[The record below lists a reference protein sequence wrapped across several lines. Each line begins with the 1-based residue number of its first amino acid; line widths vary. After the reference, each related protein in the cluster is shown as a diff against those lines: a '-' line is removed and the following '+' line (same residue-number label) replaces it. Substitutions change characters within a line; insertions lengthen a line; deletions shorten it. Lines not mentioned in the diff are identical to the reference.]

1 MLRFF
6 IILLLASKLERLI
19 VNINQCAFI
28 FKKMFTK
35 LSRIIL
41 RNRILIIVLISAFTV
56 YMAFEARSVK
66 LSYENTSLLSLKD
79 SAMIE
84 YQNFKKQYGENG
96 NVLMIGIKT
105 SGIFQLDQFTA
116 LYDLGDSIR
125 AIDGVQDVISMTR
138 GINLIKNESTHQ
150 FDYLPLVKKRPNT
163 QQEVDSLKN
172 TILGLKFYEG
182 ILYNPKTNAAL
193 MAITLD
199 KNKLNDRSRIELV
212 ANIVKTGTTYQKKN
226 NVEIHYSGMPYIRT
240 ITMQKVKQELFIFV
254 LMSVA
259 IAALIMFLFFKSVKV
274 VLSSLLIVAIS
285 IVWVLGSTVLFN
297 FKITILT
304 GVIPSLIIIIAIE
317 NCIYILNKYH
327 WEYRSHGNKIKALI
341 RVVQRIGF
349 ASLMTNA
356 ATALGFAAFILIP
369 NQMLREFGIVTALNI
384 MLEYVL
390 CILLL
395 PIIFSFIDP
404 PTAKHVKHLDSNFF
418 GAILK
423 KIIYLISY
431 RRHLIYGIAAAM
443 LLIGFLGISMMK
455 TSGKIVDDFR
465 KDDPI
470 YLDLKFFENN
480 FGGVMPFEISID
492 TKKKNGVM
500 IGSTVDKINELQK
513 VINTYPEFSKPLSI
527 AELFKFSKQ
536 AYFGG
541 DSSMYS
547 MPNNVEKGFIM
558 GYLPKHQNGMKTN
571 LLYSYLDSTK
581 QYTRVSFQM
590 ADIGTHHMDSLMAKI
605 HPQIDSIFSPKKYNV
620 KVTGNSVV
628 YARGTNFL
636 IRNLFDS
643 VLIAIVMISLLMA
656 LLFSS
661 FRMILVS
668 MIPNIIPLLITA
680 AIMGFAGIPI
690 KPSTIIVFSIA
701 LGISVDNA
709 IQYLSR
715 YRHELKV
722 TKGDIKQSA
731 ISALHEAGF
740 SMIYTSI
747 VLVLGFSVFIVSS
760 FGGTQALG
768 ILISTTL
775 LIAMFFNMM
784 VLPSLLL
791 TLDKRL
797 TSKDFIEPII
807 EIYDDEDLNEYDENP
822 ATEFDPKEPDQKN

>member
-1 MLRFF
+1 
-6 IILLLASKLERLI
+6 
-19 VNINQCAFI
+19 
-28 FKKMFTK
+28 MFTK
-35 LSRIIL
+35 ISQIIL
-41 RNRILIIVLISAFTV
+41 RNRILIIAVLAVFTA
-56 YMAFEARSVK
+56 YMAYEAQSVK
-66 LSYENTSLLSLKD
+66 LSYENTALLGAKD
-79 SAMIE
+79 SAMVE
-84 YQNFKKQYGENG
+84 YQKFKNQYGEDG
-96 NVLMIGIKT
+96 TVLMIGIKNPD
-105 SGIFQLDQFTA
+105 IFKLDQFTA
-116 LYDLGDSIR
+116 WYDLGNTIR
-125 AIDGVQDVISMTR
+125 GIEGVEDVISMTR
-138 GINLIKNESTHQ
+138 GLNLVKNDVTHQ
-150 FDYLPLVKKRPNT
+150 FDYYPLVMKRPT
-163 QQEVDSLKN
+163 KQAEVDSLRN
-172 TILGLKFYEG
+172 TLLGLKFYEG
-182 ILYNPKTNAAL
+182 MLYNRKTNAAL
-193 MAITLD
+193 MAITLNKKILVD
-199 KNKLNDRSRIELV
+199 KRRIALV
-212 ANIVKTGTTYQKKN
+212 ANIVNAATAYGTANKID
-226 NVEIHYSGMPYIRT
+226 VHYSGMPYIRT
-240 ITMQKVKQELFIFV
+240 IMMKTVKQELLIFI
-254 LMSVA
+254 LMSIG
-259 IAALIMFLFFKSVKV
+259 IAAIIMYLFFRSFKV

-285 IVWVLGSTVLFN
+285 IIWVMGTTVLFN

-304 GVIPSLIIIIAIE
+304 GVIPSLIVIIAIE

-327 WEYRSHGNKIKALI
+327 WEYRSHGNKIRALI

-356 ATALGFAAFILIP
+356 ATALGFAAFILIS
-369 NQMLREFGIVTALNI
+369 NQMLREFGIITALNI

-390 CILLL
+390 CITLL

-418 GAILK
+418 GAIIK
-423 KIIYLISY
+423 KIIYMISY
-431 RRHLIYGIAAAM
+431 RRNLIYGIAGVL

-455 TSGKIVDDFR
+455 TSGKIVDDFET
-465 KDDPI
+465 DDPI
-470 YLDLKFFENN
+470 YLDLKFFEHN
-480 FGGVMPFEISID
+480 FGGVMPFEVSID
-492 TKKKNGVM
+492 TKKKNGVFT
-500 IGSTVDKINELQK
+500 GTTLDKINELQK
-513 VINTYPEFSKPLSI
+513 MVNTYPEFSKPLSI

-541 DSSMYS
+541 DSTMYS
-547 MPNNVEKGFIM
+547 MPSNVEKGFIM
-558 GYLPKHQNGMKTN
+558 GYLPKNQNGKKNN
-571 LLYSYLDSTK
+571 LLYAYLDSSK
-581 QYTRVSFQM
+581 RYTRVSFQM
-590 ADIGTHHMDSLMAKI
+590 ADVGTKHMDSLMAKI
-605 HPQIDSIFSPKKYNV
+605 YPRIDSIFSPAKYKV
-620 KVTGNSVV
+620 IVTGNSIV

-636 IRNLFDS
+636 IDNLFES

-680 AIMGFAGIPI
+680 ALMGFTGIPI

-715 YRHELKV
+715 YRHELKI
-722 TKGDIKQSA
+722 TNGAIKQSA

-775 LIAMFFNMM
+775 LIAMFFNIM

-797 TSKDFIEPII
+797 TSKAFTEPII
-807 EIYDDEDLNEYDENP
+807 EIYDDEDLDEEYMEAEKVILNPENK
-822 ATEFDPKEPDQKN
+822 DPEK

>member
-1 MLRFF
+1 
-6 IILLLASKLERLI
+6 
-19 VNINQCAFI
+19 
-28 FKKMFTK
+28 MFTK

-41 RNRILIIVLISAFTV
+41 RNRIFIIVLISVFTV
-56 YMAFEARSVK
+56 YMAFEAKNVK

-79 SAMIE
+79 NAMIE
-84 YQNFKKQYGENG
+84 YQEFKKQYGEDS

-105 SGIFQLDQFTA
+105 SGIFRLDQFTA

-138 GINLIKNESTHQ
+138 GINLIRNESTHQ
-150 FDYLPLVKKRPNT
+150 FDYLPLVKKRPTT
-163 QQEVDSLKN
+163 QSEVDSLKN

-182 ILYNPKTNAAL
+182 MLYNPKTDAAL

-199 KNKLNDRSRIELV
+199 KNKLQDKSRIALV
-212 ANIVKTGTTYQKKN
+212 ANIVKTATAYQKQSKA
-226 NVEIHYSGMPYIRT
+226 EIHFSGMPYIRT
-240 ITMQKVKQELFIFV
+240 ITMQKVKRELFLFV
-254 LMSVA
+254 LMSMA
-259 IAALIMFLFFKSVKV
+259 ITAVIMLMFFKSMKV

-285 IVWVLGSTVLFN
+285 IIWVLGTTVLFN

-390 CILLL
+390 CIILL

-418 GAILK
+418 GAIIK

-431 RRHLIYGIAAAM
+431 RRRLIYGIAAG
-443 LLIGFLGISMMK
+443 LVLIGFLGISLMK
-455 TSGKIVDDFR
+455 TSGKIVDDFQS
-465 KDDPI
+465 DDPI

-500 IGSTVDKINELQK
+500 AGSTIDKINELQK
-513 VINTYPEFSKPLSI
+513 MISTYPEFSKPLSI

-571 LLYSYLDSTK
+571 LLYSYLDSTR

-636 IRNLFDS
+636 IRNLDRKS
-643 VLIAIVMISLLMA
+643 TRLN
-656 LLFSS
+656 SS
-661 FRMILVS
+661 
-668 MIPNIIPLLITA
+668 
-680 AIMGFAGIPI
+680 
-690 KPSTIIVFSIA
+690 
-701 LGISVDNA
+701 
-709 IQYLSR
+709 
-715 YRHELKV
+715 H
-722 TKGDIKQSA
+722 
-731 ISALHEAGF
+731 
-740 SMIYTSI
+740 
-747 VLVLGFSVFIVSS
+747 
-760 FGGTQALG
+760 
-768 ILISTTL
+768 
-775 LIAMFFNMM
+775 
-784 VLPSLLL
+784 
-791 TLDKRL
+791 
-797 TSKDFIEPII
+797 
-807 EIYDDEDLNEYDENP
+807 
-822 ATEFDPKEPDQKN
+822 

>member
-1 MLRFF
+1 
-6 IILLLASKLERLI
+6 
-19 VNINQCAFI
+19 
-28 FKKMFTK
+28 MFTK
-35 LSRIIL
+35 ISRIIL
-41 RNRILIIVLISAFTV
+41 RNRILIIVIITVFTAF
-56 YMAFEARSVK
+56 MAFKAQDVR
-66 LSYENTSLLSLKD
+66 LSYENTSMLSEKD
-79 SAMIE
+79 SIMME
-84 YQNFKKQYGENG
+84 YQKFKNQFGEDG
-96 NVLMIGIKT
+96 NVLMIGIKNPD
-105 SGIFQLDQFTA
+105 IFRFDQFTA
-116 LYDLGDSIR
+116 WYDLGNSIR
-125 AIDGVQDVISMTR
+125 DIEGVEDVVSMTR
-138 GINLIKNESTHQ
+138 GLNLVKNEATHQ
-150 FDYLPLVKKRPNT
+150 FDYFPLVKQRPAT
-163 QQEVDSLKN
+163 QAEVDSIKN

-182 ILYNPKTNAAL
+182 MLYNPRTRAAL

-199 KNKLNDRSRIELV
+199 KNKLNDKSRIVLV
-212 ANIVKTGTTYQKKN
+212 ANIVRAANAYQLQNK
-226 NVEIHYSGMPYIRT
+226 VEIHFSGMPYIRT
-240 ITMQKVKQELFIFV
+240 FTMKKVKQELFLFIM
-254 LMSVA
+254 MSIA
-259 IAALIMFLFFKSVKV
+259 IAALIMYLFFKSMKV
-274 VLSSLLIVAIS
+274 VFSSLLIVAIS
-285 IVWVLGSTVLFN
+285 IIWVLGTTVLFN

-304 GVIPSLIIIIAIE
+304 GVIPSLIVIIAIE

-327 WEYRSHGNKIKALI
+327 WEYRSHGNKIRALI

-369 NQMLREFGIVTALNI
+369 NQILREFGIVTSLSI
-384 MLEYVL
+384 MLEYLL
-390 CILLL
+390 CISLL

-404 PTAKHVKHLDSNFF
+404 PSAKHVKHLDSNFF
-418 GAILK
+418 GGMID
-423 KIIYLISY
+423 KIIYMISF
-431 RRHLIYGIAAAM
+431 RRNFIYATGLV
-443 LLIGFLGISMMK
+443 LLLVGFLGISMMK

-465 KDDPI
+465 TDDPI
-470 YLDLKFFENN
+470 YIDLKFFENN

-500 IGSTVDKINELQK
+500 VGSTIDKINVLQK
-513 VINTYPEFSKPLSI
+513 MINTYHEFSKPLSI

-541 DSSMYS
+541 DSSMYT

-558 GYLPKHQNGMKTN
+558 GYLPKNQNGKKNN
-571 LLYSYLDSTK
+571 LLFSFLDSTK
-581 QYTRVSFQM
+581 RFTRISFQM
-590 ADIGTHHMDSLMAKI
+590 ADIGTHHMDSLMAEL
-605 HPQIDSIFSPKKYNV
+605 HPRIDSIFSPAKYDV
-620 KVTGNSVV
+620 TVTGNSVV
-628 YARGTNFL
+628 FARGTNFL
-636 IRNLFDS
+636 IRNLFES
-643 VLIAIVMISLLMA
+643 VLIAIAMISLLMA

-722 TKGDIKQSA
+722 TGGAIKQSA

-747 VLVLGFSVFIVSS
+747 VLVLGFSVFIISG

-768 ILISTTL
+768 VLISTTL
-775 LIAMFFNMM
+775 LIAMFFNIM

-797 TSKDFIEPII
+797 TSKAFTEPIV
-807 EIYDDEDLNEYDENP
+807 EIYDDEDLDEYAKNEGSDL
-822 ATEFDPKEPDQKN
+822 KQG

>member
-1 MLRFF
+1 
-6 IILLLASKLERLI
+6 
-19 VNINQCAFI
+19 
-28 FKKMFTK
+28 MFTI

-41 RNRILIIVLISAFTV
+41 RNRIFLVVLILVFTV
-56 YMAFEARSVK
+56 YMAFRAQSVK
-66 LSYENTSLLSLKD
+66 LSYDNASMLSAND
-79 SAMIE
+79 SSMIE
-84 YQNFKKQYGENG
+84 YQKFKDQFGEDG
-96 NVLMIGIKT
+96 NVLMIGIKNPN
-105 SGIFQLDQFTA
+105 IFNFGQFTCW
-116 LYDLGDSIR
+116 YDLGDSIL
-125 AIDGVQDVISMTR
+125 AIKGVQEVVSMTR
-138 GINLIKNESTHQ
+138 GINLVKNEATHQ
-150 FDYLPLVKKRPNT
+150 FDYFPLVKHRPVS
-163 QQEVDSLKN
+163 QSEVDSLKN

-182 ILYNPKTNAAL
+182 MLYNPSTKACL

-199 KNKLNDRSRIELV
+199 KNKLNDRTRIALV
-212 ANIVKTGTTYQKKN
+212 ANVVKAAEAYENHSKVK
-226 NVEIHYSGMPYIRT
+226 IHYSGMPYIRT
-240 ITMQKVKQELFIFV
+240 ITMQKVKQELFLFV
-254 LMSVA
+254 LMSIA
-259 IAALIMFLFFKSVKV
+259 IAALIMFLFFKSIKV

-285 IVWVLGSTVLFN
+285 IVWVLGTTVLFN

-356 ATALGFAAFILIP
+356 ATAVGFAAFILIP
-369 NQMLREFGIVTALNI
+369 NQLLREFGIVTAINI

-390 CILLL
+390 CITLL

-404 PTAKHVKHLDSNFF
+404 PTSKHLKHLESNFF
-418 GAILK
+418 GAIIK
-423 KIIYLISY
+423 KIIFLISY
-431 RRHLIYGIAAAM
+431 RRNLIYGLAAGM
-443 LLIGFLGISMMK
+443 LLIGIWGISMMK
-455 TSGKIVDDFR
+455 TSGKIVDDFQ

-492 TKKKNGVM
+492 TKRKNGVFS
-500 IGSTVDKINELQK
+500 GSALDKINELQRM
-513 VINTYPEFSKPLSI
+513 INSYPEFSKPLSI

-547 MPNNVEKGFIM
+547 MPDNVEKGFIM
-558 GYLPKHQNGMKTN
+558 GYLPKNQKGKNN
-571 LLYSYLDSTK
+571 SLLYSYLDSTK
-581 QYTRVSFQM
+581 RYTRVSFQM

-605 HPQIDSIFSPKKYNV
+605 HPRIDSIFSPSKYKV
-620 KVTGNSVV
+620 SVTGNSVV

-636 IRNLFDS
+636 IHNLFAS

-661 FRMILVS
+661 LRMILVS
-668 MIPNIIPLLITA
+668 MVPNIIPLLITA

-715 YRHELKV
+715 YRHELKL
-722 TKGDIKQSA
+722 TNGAIKQSA
-731 ISALHEAGF
+731 INALHEAGF

-747 VLVLGFSVFIVSS
+747 VLVLGFSVFIVSG

-768 ILISTTL
+768 VLISTTL
-775 LIAMFFNMM
+775 FIAMFFNIM

-797 TSKDFIEPII
+797 TSKAFNKPIV
-807 EIYDDEDLNEYDENP
+807 EIYDNGDFDEDEKMEVDESNS
-822 ATEFDPKEPDQKN
+822 KNS

>member
-1 MLRFF
+1 
-6 IILLLASKLERLI
+6 
-19 VNINQCAFI
+19 
-28 FKKMFTK
+28 MFTK

-41 RNRILIIVLISAFTV
+41 RNRILLIVLISAFTA
-56 YMAFEARSVK
+56 YMAFEAKNVK
-66 LSYENTSLLSLKD
+66 LSYENTSLLSLND

-84 YQNFKKQYGENG
+84 YQEFKKQYGEDG
-96 NVLMIGIKT
+96 NVLMIGIKS
-105 SGIFQLDQFTA
+105 SGIFRLDQFTA

-138 GINLIKNESTHQ
+138 GINLIRNESTHQ
-150 FDYLPLVKKRPNT
+150 FDYFPLVKKRPNT

-182 ILYNPKTNAAL
+182 VLYNPKTNAAL

-212 ANIVKTGTTYQKKN
+212 ANIVKAGTNYQKKN
-226 NVEIHYSGMPYIRT
+226 NVEIHFSGMPYIRT

-254 LMSVA
+254 LMSMV
-259 IAALIMFLFFKSVKV
+259 IAALIMFLFFKSMKV

-285 IVWVLGSTVLFN
+285 IVWVLGSTVLLN

-418 GAILK
+418 GSIIK

-480 FGGVMPFEISID
+480 FAGVMPFEISID

-513 VINTYPEFSKPLSI
+513 IINTYPEFSKPLSI

-536 AYFGG
+536 AYFRG

-807 EIYDDEDLNEYDENP
+807 EIYDDEDLNEYDENT
-822 ATEFDPKEPDQKN
+822 ANEFDPEEPDQKN

>member
-1 MLRFF
+1 
-6 IILLLASKLERLI
+6 
-19 VNINQCAFI
+19 
-28 FKKMFTK
+28 MFTK

-41 RNRILIIVLISAFTV
+41 RNRILLIVLISIFTI
-56 YMAFEARSVK
+56 YMAFEAQKVK
-66 LSYENTSLLSLKD
+66 LSYDNTSLLSTSD
-79 SAMIE
+79 SAMID
-84 YQNFKKQYGENG
+84 YQKFKAQYGEDG
-96 NVLMIGIKT
+96 NVLMIGIRNPD
-105 SGIFQLDQFTA
+105 IFRLEQFNA
-116 LYDLGDSIR
+116 WYDLGDSVR
-125 AIDGVQDVISMTR
+125 AVNGVQEVVSITR
-138 GINLIKNESTHQ
+138 GINLFKNEATHQ
-150 FDYLPLVKKRPNT
+150 FDYFPLVKKRPT
-163 QQEVDSLKN
+163 SQQEVDSLKN

-182 ILYNPKTNAAL
+182 ILYNPRTNAAL

-199 KNKLNDRSRIELV
+199 KKKLNDRSRIALV
-212 ANIVKTGTTYQKKN
+212 ANIVNAATVYQNKSKI
-226 NVEIHYSGMPYIRT
+226 EIHYSGMPYIRT
-240 ITMQKVKQELFIFV
+240 ITMQKVKRELFLFV
-254 LMSVA
+254 LMSMA
-259 IAALIMFLFFKSVKV
+259 ISALIMLMFFKSMKV
-274 VLSSLLIVAIS
+274 VLSSLLIVAIC
-285 IVWVLGSTVLFN
+285 IIWVLGTIVLFN

-369 NQMLREFGIVTALNI
+369 NQMLREFGIITALNI

-404 PTAKHVKHLDSNFF
+404 PTPKHIKHLDSNFF
-418 GAILK
+418 GGIIS
-423 KIIYLISY
+423 KIVYLISY
-431 RRHLIYGIAAAM
+431 RRNLIYGIAGG
-443 LLIGFLGISMMK
+443 LVVIGLWGISMMK

-465 KDDPI
+465 ANDPI

-500 IGSTVDKINELQK
+500 AGSTIDKINELQK
-513 VINTYPEFSKPLSI
+513 MINTYPEFSKPLSV

-547 MPNNVEKGFIM
+547 MPSNVEKGFIM
-558 GYLPKHQNGMKTN
+558 GYLPKNQKGKNNN
-571 LLYSYLDSTK
+571 LLYSFLDSTK
-581 QYTRVSFQM
+581 RYTRVSFQM

-605 HPQIDSIFSPKKYNV
+605 HPQIDRILSPEKYNV
-620 KVTGNSVV
+620 VVTGNSVV

-636 IRNLFDS
+636 IHNLFAS
-643 VLIAIVMISLLMA
+643 VLIAIAMISLLMA

-668 MIPNIIPLLITA
+668 MIPNIIPLMITA

-715 YRHELKV
+715 YRHELKM
-722 TKGDIKQSA
+722 TNGAIRQSA

-747 VLVLGFSVFIVSS
+747 VLVLGFSVFIISG

-775 LIAMFFNMM
+775 LIAMFFNIM

-797 TSKDFIEPII
+797 TSKGFSEPIV
-807 EIYDDEDLNEYDENP
+807 EIFNDEDLEEEANSDSDDSNL
-822 ATEFDPKEPDQKN
+822 NS

>member
-1 MLRFF
+1 
-6 IILLLASKLERLI
+6 
-19 VNINQCAFI
+19 
-28 FKKMFTK
+28 
-35 LSRIIL
+35 
-41 RNRILIIVLISAFTV
+41 
-56 YMAFEARSVK
+56 
-66 LSYENTSLLSLKD
+66 
-79 SAMIE
+79 MIE
-84 YQNFKKQYGENG
+84 YQKFKAQYGEDG
-96 NVLMIGIKT
+96 NVLMIGIK
-105 SGIFQLDQFTA
+105 SPGIFSFDQFTA
-116 LYDLGDSIR
+116 WYDLGNSIR
-125 AIDGVQDVISMTR
+125 AIDGVKEVISMAR
-138 GINLIKNESTHQ
+138 GINLVKNEKTHQ
-150 FDYLPLVKKRPNT
+150 FDYFPLVKQRPVN

-182 ILYNPKTNAAL
+182 MLYNPKTNAAL

-199 KNKLNDRSRIELV
+199 KNRLKDRTRIELV
-212 ANIVKTGTTYQKKN
+212 AGVVKAATAFENQTKVK
-226 NVEIHYSGMPYIRT
+226 IHYSGMPYIRT

-254 LMSVA
+254 LMSIA
-259 IAALIMFLFFKSVKV
+259 IAALIMLFFFKSMKV

-285 IVWVLGSTVLFN
+285 IVWVLGTTVLFN

-369 NQMLREFGIVTALNI
+369 NQMLREFGIITALNI

-395 PIIFSFIDP
+395 PIIFSFINP
-404 PTAKHVKHLDSNFF
+404 PTAKHLKHLESIFF
-418 GAILK
+418 GAVIK

-431 RRHLIYGIAAAM
+431 RRNLIYGIAIG
-443 LLIGFLGISMMK
+443 LVLIGFGGISMMK
-455 TSGKIVDDFR
+455 TSGKVVDDFEA
-465 KDDPI
+465 DDPI
-470 YLDLKFFENN
+470 YLDLKFFEKN

-500 IGSTVDKINELQK
+500 TGSTIDKIDELQRM
-513 VINTYPEFSKPLSI
+513 INAYPEFSKPLSI

-547 MPNNVEKGFIM
+547 MPGNVEKGFIM
-558 GYLPKHQNGMKTN
+558 GYLPRNQDGKKNN
-571 LLYSYLDSTK
+571 LLFSYLDSTK
-581 QYTRVSFQM
+581 RYTRVSFQM
-590 ADIGTHHMDSLMAKI
+590 ADISTHHMDSLMAKI
-605 HPQIDSIFSPKKYNV
+605 HPQIDSIFSPQKYNV

-636 IRNLFDS
+636 IHNLFES
-643 VLIAIVMISLLMA
+643 VIIAIVMISLLMA

-722 TKGDIKQSA
+722 TKGAIKHSA

-747 VLVLGFSVFIVSS
+747 VLVLGFSVFIVSG

-768 ILISTTL
+768 VLISTTL
-775 LIAMFFNMM
+775 LIAMFFNIM

-797 TSKDFIEPII
+797 TSKDFIEPIVD
-807 EIYDDEDLNEYDENP
+807 IYDDEDINEYNENH
-822 ATEFDPKEPDQKN
+822 EFNSEGRNSKI